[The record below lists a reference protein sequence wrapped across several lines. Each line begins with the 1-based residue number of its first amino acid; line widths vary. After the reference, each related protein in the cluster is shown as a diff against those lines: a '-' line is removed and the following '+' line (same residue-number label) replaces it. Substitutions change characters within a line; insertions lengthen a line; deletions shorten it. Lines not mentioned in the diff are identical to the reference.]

1 MRPLP
6 TPRQL
11 RYLVT
16 VAETLHFGQAAE
28 RCHVTQSTLSA
39 GIRELETLLGVTLI
53 ERQTRRQVVVT
64 PLGREIVARAER
76 LLADIESLVE
86 TAEAGTRPLSGLFR
100 LGVIPTIGPY
110 VMPRVLSELRRAYP
124 DLRLYLREDRSAVVL
139 DALAGGRLDAAV
151 LAQPFDLRGN
161 RTEDLGQ
168 EDVVVALPAGHPL
181 AARDHVTEA
190 DLVAEPLLTLED
202 GHCLRDHALA
212 ACNLDRGRGNET
224 FQATSL
230 STLIQMV
237 AGGLGLTL
245 LPCMAVAREVTPNSG
260 VVTRPLAGGDGPA
273 RRLVLC
279 WRPGAAR
286 ESNQRLLADVL
297 RRACR
302 QAIGEGAK
310 SARPSE
316 DETAA

>member
-16 VAETLHFGQAAE
+16 VAETLHFGHAAE

-76 LLADIESLVE
+76 LLADIEALVE
-86 TAEAGTRPLSGLFR
+86 TADAGTRPLSGLFR

-110 VMPRVLSELRRAYP
+110 LMPLVLPELRQAYP
-124 DLRLYLREDRSAVVL
+124 DLRLYLREDTSAALL

-168 EDVVVALPAGHPL
+168 EDVVVAVPEGHPL
-181 AARDHVTEA
+181 AARDHLTEA
-190 DLVAEPLLTLED
+190 DLMTEPLLTLED

-230 STLIQMV
+230 STLTQMV

-245 LPCMAVAREVTPNSG
+245 LPRMAVAREVTPDSG
-260 VVTRPLAGGDGPA
+260 VVTRPLSGSDGPA

-286 ESNQRLLADVL
+286 EHNQRLLAAVL
-297 RRACR
+297 RRACGR
-302 QAIGEGAK
+302 AAGDAAEPAP
-310 SARPSE
+310 PSQG
-316 DETAA
+316 ETAA